1 MSQIL
6 FPLSLI
12 VFLIVPFL
20 LAFKSNKMPDIDEIN
35 QDIPLAEEPVPNNF
49 PKITVASL
57 NCNSLNMA
65 TVNKQT
71 KIRKFYGIVSLK
83 TDISNS
89 LETSFPLIHTAR
101 TIFTITLAL
110 VAEELVSL
118 SKKPLIF
125 LV

>member
-6 FPLSLI
+6 FPLSFI
-12 VFLIVPFL
+12 VFLVVPFL
-20 LAFKSNKMPDIDEIN
+20 LALKSNKMPEIDEN
-35 QDIPLAEEPVPNNF
+35 NVDIPRADEPVPINF

-83 TDISNS
+83 TDI
-89 LETSFPLIHTAR
+89 
-101 TIFTITLAL
+101 IFQRHSY
-110 VAEELVSL
+110 VQQRRC
-118 SKKPLIF
+118 
-125 LV
+125 